1 MVEDARTCSLSLRS
15 LHLLLACSSV
25 ALSRVA
31 EEAERV
37 EESSEWVVLH
47 IYRLHLR
54 VLYVFNM
61 YYSRQRLLGRCA
73 ARQRS
78 FAHLHY
84 LAKRIP
90 AGFR

>member
-1 MVEDARTCSLSLRS
+1 MGGVQQSCHEEAEKSAGFKKCETDKKV
-15 LHLLLACSSV
+15 H
-25 ALSRVA
+25 

-61 YYSRQRLLGRCA
+61 YYCRQRLLG
-73 ARQRS
+73 S
-78 FAHLHY
+78 
-84 LAKRIP
+84 I
-90 AGFR
+90 G